1 MPLNRGLEPDDKQV
15 RIQLGNVGPVGEV
28 GLAFA
33 SQGRATVLDVGC
45 SFVWGKF

>member
-1 MPLNRGLEPDDKQV
+1 MPLNRGIEPDNKQV
-15 RIQLGNVGPVGEV
+15 VQLGNAGPVGEV